1 MAQTPSVTPE
11 LKLEVVKA
19 PEETL
24 VRCIGKLTLTS
35 YSALQTTVR
44 GLIPE
49 TKRLVLD
56 LAEITFLD
64 SSGLGA
70 LVSVYFSAK
79 TQQCQLKLINAGQ
92 QGQDLL
98 RITNLTHLL
107 E

>member
-1 MAQTPSVTPE
+1 MAQAPSVTPE

-35 YSALQTTVR
+35 YGALQTTVR

-56 LAEITFLD
+56 LAEVTFLD

-79 TQQCQLKLINAGQ
+79 KQQCQLKLINAGQ

-98 RITNLTHLL
+98 RITHLTHLL

>member
-1 MAQTPSVTPE
+1 MAPKLSATPE

-24 VRCIGKLTLTS
+24 VRCIGRLTITS
-35 YSALQTTVR
+35 YGVLQTTVR

-56 LAEITFLD
+56 LAEVTFLD

-92 QGQDLL
+92 QGRDLL

>member
-1 MAQTPSVTPE
+1 MAPTVSATPE

-19 PEETL
+19 PEEAL

-49 TKRLVLD
+49 RKRLVLD
-56 LAEITFLD
+56 LAEVTFLD

-79 TQQCQLKLINAGQ
+79 RQQCQLKLINAGP